1 MMNPQSPR
9 SLRLFNLF
17 GIQVSVHWTWFVAL
31 VILYKWSGLADSL
44 GWFLATYLSLFGIV
58 LLHEFGHALA
68 CRSVGGEA
76 WNIVLWPLGG
86 IAFVK
91 PPPRPG
97 ALLWSIA
104 AGPLVNVVLVPVTI
118 ALILVTEYT
127 LAPDQ
132 FGELRQYVYVMTLIN
147 LGLLIFN
154 MMPVY
159 PLDGGQILHAI
170 LWFFMGR
177 AKSLRIAA
185 TIGVVMGAI
194 IGVLALMAGDWWMV
208 LIAIFIG
215 MQAWNGLKVARVMAM
230 YER

>member
-1 MMNPQSPR
+1 MNPHSPG
-9 SLRLFNLF
+9 SLRLFRLF
-17 GIQVSVHWTWFVAL
+17 GVQVSVHWTWFVAL
-31 VILYKWSGLADSL
+31 VILYRASGLADSL

-58 LLHEFGHALA
+58 LLHEFGHAMA

-76 WNIVLWPLGG
+76 RSIVLWPLGG

-118 ALILVTEYT
+118 VLLLVSEN
-127 LAPDQ
+127 LLDPDK
-132 FGELRQYVYVMTLIN
+132 FGELRQYVFVVTSIN

-154 MMPVY
+154 IMPVY
-159 PLDGGQILHAI
+159 PLDGGQMLHAI
-170 LWFFMGR
+170 LWYFMGR

-185 TIGVVMGAI
+185 SVGVVIGALV
-194 IGVLALMAGDWWMV
+194 GVLALMAGDWWMV
-208 LIAIFIG
+208 LIAIFVG
-215 MQAWNGLKVARVMAM
+215 MQAWNGLRVARVLAM

>member
-1 MMNPQSPR
+1 
-9 SLRLFNLF
+9 LFRLF
-17 GIQVSVHWTWFVAL
+17 GVQVSVHWTWFVAL
-31 VILYKWSGLADSL
+31 VILYRASGLADSL

-58 LLHEFGHALA
+58 LLHEFGHAMA

-76 WNIVLWPLGG
+76 RSIVLWPLGG

-118 ALILVTEYT
+118 VLLLVSEN
-127 LAPDQ
+127 LLDPDK
-132 FGELRQYVYVMTLIN
+132 FGELRQYVFVVTSIN

-154 MMPVY
+154 IMPVY
-159 PLDGGQILHAI
+159 PLDGGQMLHAI
-170 LWFFMGR
+170 LWYFMGR

-185 TIGVVMGAI
+185 SVGVVIGALV
-194 IGVLALMAGDWWMV
+194 GVLALMAGDWWMV
-208 LIAIFIG
+208 LIAIFVG
-215 MQAWNGLKVARVMAM
+215 MQAWNGLRVARVLAM